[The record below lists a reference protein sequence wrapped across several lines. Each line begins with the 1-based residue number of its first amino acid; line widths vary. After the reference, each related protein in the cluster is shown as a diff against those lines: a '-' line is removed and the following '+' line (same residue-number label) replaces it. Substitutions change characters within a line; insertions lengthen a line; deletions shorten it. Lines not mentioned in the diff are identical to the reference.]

1 MIFVRGSSILRSRR
15 DEEKKGTKRRKNGND
30 ITLRKQNNTESG
42 QPLLAQR
49 VALKKSS
56 TMIKE
61 PRR

>member
-15 DEEKKGTKRRKNGND
+15 DEEKKGTKRRKKGND

-49 VALKKSS
+49 VAPKKSL